1 MNKAQLVSAM
11 AMESGLTKKES
22 EIALNSFMKVVADEL
37 KKGEKVQLVGFGSF
51 DNVQRAE
58 KAGRNPRT
66 QEPLVIQATK
76 VVKFK
81 AGKDLKKFINE

>member
-66 QEPLVIQATK
+66 Q
-76 VVKFK
+76 
-81 AGKDLKKFINE
+81 